1 MSEQPDDAWRSTY
14 DAWKTRSDDPGR
26 LNRIQPMRFRCL
38 ECAWT
43 GRGLQARFDHYAQSG
58 GHRIVIRGD
67 HHS

>member
-1 MSEQPDDAWRSTY
+1 MTEFNESAWRASLDDY
-14 DAWKTRSDDPGR
+14 KTRSDDPGS

-67 HHS
+67 RP